1 MDYFVKEL
9 SFTNFNY
16 IFLFFFHN
24 KMSDDGSNQSI
35 DSRENSNFSPPL
47 KTKSEANQHRFQ
59 SSAMNLV
66 SSSKFFFFCCAIT
79 LPFNHV
85 EHTASTIEKKSEREG
100 KGSVKSK
107 RIFTG

>member
-1 MDYFVKEL
+1 MNEWMEWIFLVEEL

-16 IFLFFFHN
+16 IFLLFSFSFHN

-47 KTKSEANQHRFQ
+47 KIKTEPNQHRFQ

-66 SSSKFFFFCCAIT
+66 SSSKFVAQ
-79 LPFNHV
+79 LPFHLIMLNVRHRQLKR
-85 EHTASTIEKKSEREG
+85 EEREG
-100 KGSVKSK
+100 REV
-107 RIFTG
+107 

>member
-16 IFLFFFHN
+16 IFLFSFHN

-47 KTKSEANQHRFQ
+47 KIKSETNQHRFQ

-66 SSSKFFFFCCAIT
+66 SSSKFFIFVAQ
-79 LPFNHV
+79 LPFHLIMSSV
-85 EHTASTIEKKSEREG
+85 RHRKIE
-100 KGSVKSK
+100 
-107 RIFTG
+107 